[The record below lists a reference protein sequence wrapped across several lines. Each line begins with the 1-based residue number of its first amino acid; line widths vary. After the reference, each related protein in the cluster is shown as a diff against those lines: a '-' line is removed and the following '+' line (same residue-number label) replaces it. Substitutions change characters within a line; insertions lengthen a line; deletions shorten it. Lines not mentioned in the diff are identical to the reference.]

1 MVEIATVDELRNNF
15 DKYVKMILDGNSILM
30 MLGNQQI
37 GRIIPKDAGTSAIK
51 ALTGFLNNNKN
62 NNLETE
68 TPITDSLIGI
78 AKSDYDLETAKDEYF
93 REKYGLAEIMT
104 GGV

>member
-1 MVEIATVDELRNNF
+1 M
-15 DKYVKMILDGNSILM
+15 
-30 MLGNQQI
+30 
-37 GRIIPKDAGTSAIK
+37 
-51 ALTGFLNNNKN
+51 TGFLNNNKN

-78 AKSDYDLETAKDEYF
+78 AKGDYDLETAKDEYF

>member
-37 GRIIPKDAGTSAIK
+37 GRIIPKDAG
-51 ALTGFLNNNKN
+51 
-62 NNLETE
+62 
-68 TPITDSLIGI
+68 
-78 AKSDYDLETAKDEYF
+78 
-93 REKYGLAEIMT
+93 
-104 GGV
+104 